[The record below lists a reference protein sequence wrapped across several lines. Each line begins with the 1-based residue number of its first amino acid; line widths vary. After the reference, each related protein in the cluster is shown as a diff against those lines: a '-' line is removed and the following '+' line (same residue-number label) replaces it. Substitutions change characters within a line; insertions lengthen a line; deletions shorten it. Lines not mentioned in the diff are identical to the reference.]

1 MIDLLASSRE
11 YLYQLMTDVFE
22 YLTATTVHCTDV
34 HDIVQ
39 TNFELGVKIPLIIR
53 SPWMASSVGKTA
65 FALVEMVDVVS
76 FLYTRASQWPRC
88 TLHVQ

>member
-1 MIDLLASSRE
+1 MIDFLAGSRE
-11 YLYQLMTDVFE
+11 Y
-22 YLTATTVHCTDV
+22 VHELLADV

-39 TNFELGVKIPLIIR
+39 TNSELAVKIPLIVR
-53 SPWMASSVGKTA
+53 SPWMASSVGKTT

-76 FLYTRASQWPRC
+76 FSHTHAKQRPHC